1 MFPPHRKYLRF
12 CVQGVHYQFR
22 AMPFGITVAPRV
34 FTKLMA
40 AVGGHLRS
48 QQIHIFMYLD
58 DWLVKNQ
65 IRELLPH
72 QLNQTIQLLVD
83 LGLIINLDK
92 CHLVPSQI
100 ITYLGAVFNLNKG
113 LVLPSE
119 NRFLAINQAIADI
132 IYNRQC
138 PASHFLRLL
147 GLMASCIDTVP
158 YGRLHMR
165 PIQIYLFYF
174 WRPHIDGLHFKI
186 PVFPILAT
194 HLMWWQQEEYF
205 QRGTP
210 AGIST
215 QQSSVDRCI
224 QVGLGCTLGHSSG
237 GRSVDEGIDQS
248 SYQLARDESCMECF
262 DRVSVGDSGRESAY
276 QMGQCHSSGIYK
288 QARGNQINTTL
299 SSFMGHDAVVF
310 KTQHSHPCSSYS
322 REKELSCRQVV
333 PWSETC
339 AFNRMGT
346 QTINSST
353 YFSNN
358 GNPKHRS
365 LCHSCQLSASSVLQ
379 SLSRSPSMD
388 MRCTVCELGGDI
400 CICISSPHT
409 HSQIL
414 NESQTRELLNSS
426 GSALSS
432 TSVLVS
438 STSGVNSGCSSKT
451 TSITRPVVSEQRSV
465 ITSKSKKSKSGSVEN
480 ICRSKSSKQFS
491 SKASKYMEQ
500 SIRSSTRRLY
510 SVRWE
515 IFSSWCAERQ
525 ISPTSASVGNV
536 ADFFVYLHSVKKC
549 KVATIIGYRSAISS
563 KHKGWGG
570 RSVSTNGDLSKL
582 IKGIFNSNPI
592 LKPLLPN
599 WDLPSVL
606 WRLCDP
612 PFEPL
617 LSCDVKFLT
626 WKTVFLIALA
636 TASRV
641 SELHALSVKDGNLR
655 YERHGIRLLPNL
667 QFLSKTQRLNN
678 PWIPIFI
685 PSFHNFATEDRDLL
699 LCPYRALKMYI
710 KRTESQR
717 KEIDSDSLFITYQK
731 GVCRPGSKNSV
742 ARWIVSL
749 IKWVYQDTSKH
760 LSTVR
765 AHDTRKLATSWALFN
780 GASIT
785 EIIRAA
791 HWASESTF
799 TSFYMKDV
807 PTKGARFARSA
818 ILETAKRKF

>member
-1 MFPPHRKYLRF
+1 MSNILEEVKKLLGKGAIELVPPGQEGQGFYSTFFIVPKKDGGLRPILNLKPLNVYMEKSHFKMETLRSIIQALHVGEWGSTIDLRDAYLQIPMFPPHRKYLRF

-58 DWLVKNQ
+58 DWLVKNP
-65 IRELLPH
+65 IRELLLH

-132 IYNRQC
+132 IYIRQC
-138 PASHFLRLL
+138 PASLFLRLL

-165 PIQIYLFYF
+165 PIQIYLLYF
-174 WRPHIDGLHFKI
+174 WRPHIDGLQFKI

-194 HLMWWQQEEYF
+194 HLIWWQQERNIF
-205 QRGTP
+205 RGVPLQGYPHNKVLWTDASKWGWGAHLGTCQV
-210 AGIST
+210 AGQWPKEFINHHINWLEMRA
-215 QQSSVDRCI
+215 VWNALI
-224 QVGLGCTLGHSSG
+224 ESG
-237 GRSVDEGIDQS
+237 
-248 SYQLARDESCMECF
+248 
-262 DRVSVGDSGRESAY
+262 GDSGRESAY
-276 QMGQCHSSGIYK
+276 QMRQCHSSGIYK
-288 QARGNQINTTL
+288 QARGNQIDTAL
-299 SSFMGHDAVVF
+299 SSFMGHDAMVF

-322 REKELSCRQVV
+322 REEELSGRQVV
-333 PWSETC
+333 PGSETC
-339 AFNRMGT
+339 AFDRMGT

-400 CICISSPHT
+400 RICISSPHT
-409 HSQIL
+409 HSQSI

-426 GSALSS
+426 SSTFSS

-438 STSGVNSGCSSKT
+438 SASRVNSGCSSKT
-451 TSITRPVVSEQRSV
+451 TRITRPVVSEQRSV
-465 ITSKSKKSKSGSVEN
+465 ITSKSQLSKSGSVEN

-536 ADFFVYLHSVKKC
+536 ADFLVYLHSVKKC

-563 KHKGWGG
+563 
-570 RSVSTNGDLSKL
+570 
-582 IKGIFNSNPI
+582 
-592 LKPLLPN
+592 
-599 WDLPSVL
+599 
-606 WRLCDP
+606 
-612 PFEPL
+612 
-617 LSCDVKFLT
+617 
-626 WKTVFLIALA
+626 
-636 TASRV
+636 
-641 SELHALSVKDGNLR
+641 
-655 YERHGIRLLPNL
+655 
-667 QFLSKTQRLNN
+667 
-678 PWIPIFI
+678 
-685 PSFHNFATEDRDLL
+685 
-699 LCPYRALKMYI
+699 
-710 KRTESQR
+710 
-717 KEIDSDSLFITYQK
+717 
-731 GVCRPGSKNSV
+731 
-742 ARWIVSL
+742 
-749 IKWVYQDTSKH
+749 
-760 LSTVR
+760 
-765 AHDTRKLATSWALFN
+765 
-780 GASIT
+780 
-785 EIIRAA
+785 
-791 HWASESTF
+791 
-799 TSFYMKDV
+799 
-807 PTKGARFARSA
+807 
-818 ILETAKRKF
+818 